1 MKLKEDWSAD
11 DAKRLQQMRA
21 DAGWSLPDLA
31 RRACLSVAQVTQL
44 EQGGHSHFYTAAIKR
59 LAGRRAVYALE
70 RWTQV
75 QRPPAQSP
83 VDAEAGAPS
92 QVGPEVA
99 SAALHTSSPS
109 TP

>member
-44 EQGGHSHFYTAAIKR
+44 EQGGYPHFYTCPLFTSYAAD
-59 LAGRRAVYALE
+59 
-70 RWTQV
+70 
-75 QRPPAQSP
+75 QSKSSN
-83 VDAEAGAPS
+83 V
-92 QVGPEVA
+92 VGV
-99 SAALHTSSPS
+99 
-109 TP
+109 